1 MSVRST
7 RQRRTRCRLPCTVR
21 IGTKRI
27 RARVLDVSEGGL
39 CVVVPVRFQRK
50 TTVQIE
56 IEHPRYGPIEVEAVV
71 WHVRR
76 FRQPSSGR
84 EGWAVGLLLSKGG
97 PDFRALASPWSMW
110 EKPAED
116 ALEALRNEASKS
128 AKPDPPAEDELELDE
143 GPSVY
148 RVRVRA
154 VGTPRIRT
162 LTLSATSEEAV
173 REAVLTDLEGEWQVL
188 DVEVD
193 PFN

>member
-1 MSVRST
+1 MRAPIT
-7 RQRRTRCRLPCTVR
+7 RQHRTRCRLPCTVR
-21 IGTKRI
+21 KGTKRV
-27 RARVLDVSEGGL
+27 RARVLDVCEGGL
-39 CVVVPVRFQRK
+39 CVVAPVRFQHK
-50 TTVQIE
+50 MTVQIE
-56 IEHPRYGPIEVEAVV
+56 IEHPRHGPIEVEAVV

-84 EGWAVGLLLSKGG
+84 EGWAVGLVLSKGG
-97 PDFRALASPWSMW
+97 PDFQALASPGSVW

-128 AKPDPPAEDELELDE
+128 ANPDPPAEDELELDE

-173 REAVLTDLEGEWQVL
+173 REAVLTALEGEWQVL
-188 DVEVD
+188 DVKVD
-193 PFN
+193 PL

>member
-1 MSVRST
+1 MSGRST
-7 RQRRTRCRLPCTVR
+7 RQNRTRCRLPCTVR
-21 IGTKRI
+21 TGTKRV
-27 RARVLDVSEGGL
+27 RARVLDVCEGGL
-39 CVVVPVRFQRK
+39 CVLAPVRFQHK
-50 TTVQIE
+50 MTVQIE
-56 IEHPRYGPIEVEAVV
+56 IEHPRHGLIEVEAVV
-71 WHVRR
+71 WHERR

-84 EGWAVGLLLSKGG
+84 EGWAVGLVLSKGG
-97 PDFRALASPWSMW
+97 PDFQALASPGSMW

-116 ALEALRNEASKS
+116 ALEALRNSSKS
-128 AKPDPPAEDELELDE
+128 ANPDPPAEDELELDE

-188 DVEVD
+188 DVKVD
-193 PFN
+193 PL

>member
-1 MSVRST
+1 MRAPIT
-7 RQRRTRCRLPCTVR
+7 RQHRTRCRLPCTVR
-21 IGTKRI
+21 KGTKRV
-27 RARVLDVSEGGL
+27 RARVLDICEGGL
-39 CVVVPVRFQRK
+39 CVVAPVRFQHK
-50 TTVQIE
+50 MTVQIE
-56 IEHPRYGPIEVEAVV
+56 IEHPRHGPIEVEAVV

-84 EGWAVGLLLSKGG
+84 EGWAVGLVLSKGG
-97 PDFRALASPWSMW
+97 PDFQALASSWSMG

-128 AKPDPPAEDELELDE
+128 ANPDPPAEDEPELDE

-154 VGTPRIRT
+154 VGTPRMRT

-173 REAVLTDLEGEWQVL
+173 REAVLTALEGEWQVL
-188 DVEVD
+188 DVKVD
-193 PFN
+193 PI

>member
-1 MSVRST
+1 MRAPIT
-7 RQRRTRCRLPCTVR
+7 RQHRTRCRLPCTVR
-21 IGTKRI
+21 KGTKRV

-39 CVVVPVRFQRK
+39 CVVAPVRFQHK
-50 TTVQIE
+50 MTVQIE
-56 IEHPRYGPIEVEAVV
+56 IEHPRHGPIEVEAVV
-71 WHVRR
+71 WHVRP

-84 EGWAVGLLLSKGG
+84 EGWAVGLVLSKGG
-97 PDFRALASPWSMW
+97 PDFQAMW

-116 ALEALRNEASKS
+116 ALEALRNASKS
-128 AKPDPPAEDELELDE
+128 ANPDPPAEDELELDE

-188 DVEVD
+188 EVQVNPLD
-193 PFN
+193 

>member
-1 MSVRST
+1 MRAPIT
-7 RQRRTRCRLPCTVR
+7 RQHRTRCRLPCTVR
-21 IGTKRI
+21 KGTKRV

-39 CVVVPVRFQRK
+39 CVVAPVRFQHK
-50 TTVQIE
+50 MTVQIE
-56 IEHPRYGPIEVEAVV
+56 IEHPRHGPIEVEAVV

-84 EGWAVGLLLSKGG
+84 EGWAVGLVLSKGG
-97 PDFRALASPWSMW
+97 PDFQALASPWSMG

-128 AKPDPPAEDELELDE
+128 ANPDPPAEDELELDE

-154 VGTPRIRT
+154 VGTVRVRT

-173 REAVLTDLEGEWQVL
+173 REAVLTALEGEWQVL
-188 DVEVD
+188 DVKVD
-193 PFN
+193 PL